1 MADLKSSV
9 VAQDARACLCNMCGQ
24 MERDQD
30 AHATDKEYMCG
41 PSCIVDVIRI
51 NLMFVFLSCLQCI
64 CRMQHVGHAM
74 VSLERVRYIQDN
86 LEAFVVA
93 VSLMC
98 TRGYLDE
105 ASNPEAL
112 RAMSCPVSPCLR
124 QLRPVLL
131 QAQHLLEEV
140 SQSSP
145 WWQLLI
151 FLGQH

>member
-30 AHATDKEYMCG
+30 TFATDEEYMCG
-41 PSCIVDVIRI
+41 PSCTVDVIRI
-51 NLMFVFLSCLQCI
+51 NLSTSFLFA
-64 CRMQHVGHAM
+64 MHMPHAARQTCHGF
-74 VSLERVRYIQDN
+74 LERIRYVRDN
-86 LEAFVVA
+86 LNAFVVA
-93 VSLMC
+93 ISLMC
-98 TRGYLDE
+98 ARGYLDE
-105 ASNPEAL
+105 ASNPESL
-112 RAMSCPVSPCLR
+112 RAISCPVSPCLR

-145 WWQLLI
+145 WW
-151 FLGQH
+151 